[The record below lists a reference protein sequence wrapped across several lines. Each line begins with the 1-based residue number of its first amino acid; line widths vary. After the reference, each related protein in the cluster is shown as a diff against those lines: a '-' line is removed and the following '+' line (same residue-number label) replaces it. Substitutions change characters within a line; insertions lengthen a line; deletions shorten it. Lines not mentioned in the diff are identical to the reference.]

1 MPAKRD
7 RARQQRKDSGR
18 MSRAAAPDPSRRQVW
33 WWALALTAITV
44 IVYAAAGTHAFI
56 QLDDPTYVTRN
67 PDVSRGLTWAGVA
80 WAFTTTHGA
89 NWHPLTWLSH
99 MIDVTLFGVTPGP
112 HHLVNVALHVA
123 STLLLFGVL
132 VQMTGSAGRS
142 AFVAALFGV
151 HPMHVESVAWIA
163 ERKDVLSA
171 LFLMLTLWAY
181 VRYTRRPGARRY
193 VLVCMFFALGLMAK
207 PMLVTLPFLLLLLDV
222 WPLGRTRTAIPPPA
236 WALVREKL
244 PLFALAAGS
253 SVMTYVA
260 QRGGGAVMPLDVLPL
275 ALRIENSLISYVAY
289 LGKML
294 WPAGLAMY
302 YPPRLAPGG
311 WEVALCAAV
320 LVVVSGVVL
329 IVARRR
335 HPYLLVGWCW
345 YLGTLIPVIGLIQVG
360 RQSMAD
366 RYTYIPYIGL
376 FNAIAWGVPALVARW
391 RIARIV
397 LPVAATAV
405 ILAAAVTARA
415 QVARWRDDSTLWT
428 HALQQRLDLDQAR
441 ARRAV
446 QDLLTEHD
454 RGLTTLLA
462 LLETDT
468 ATRGDR
474 NVSPTAMAPARLD
487 RFAAHRLLGQVFAR
501 HRQLDDAIA
510 EFREAVRLRPD
521 VADAHA
527 DLGLALSTRG
537 QEDAAIAEYAEALR
551 LNPAL
556 AEVHNNLGFAL
567 VQRGRSADALRHFAD
582 AVRLRPDL
590 IDARRNYG
598 LALAQAGRL
607 EDAAREFEVILRL
620 NPNDIKVRE
629 ALAQIGRVK

>member
-1 MPAKRD
+1 MTI
-7 RARQQRKDSGR
+7 
-18 MSRAAAPDPSRRQVW
+18 
-33 WWALALTAITV
+33 L
-44 IVYAAAGTHAFI
+44 VYASTGTHAFI

-67 PDVSRGLTWAGVA
+67 PEIARGLTWSGVA

-99 MIDVTLFGVTPGP
+99 MIDVTLFGVTSGP
-112 HHLVNVALHVA
+112 HHLVNVALHVG

-132 VQMTGSAGRS
+132 LRMTGAAGRS

-163 ERKDVLSA
+163 ERKDVLSG

-181 VRYTRRPGARRY
+181 VSYTQQRGTRRY
-193 VLVCMFFALGLMAK
+193 LLVCVCFTLGLMAK
-207 PMLVTLPFLLLLLDV
+207 PMLVTLPLLLLLLDV
-222 WPLGRTRTAIPPPA
+222 WPLARTRTAHLSA
-236 WALVREKL
+236 RALVREKL
-244 PLFALAAGS
+244 PLLALAAAS

-260 QRGGGAVMPLDVLPL
+260 QRGGGAVMPLDVMPV
-275 ALRIENSLISYVAY
+275 ALRIENALVSYVAY
-289 LGKML
+289 LGKMF
-294 WPAGLAMY
+294 WPVGLAMY
-302 YPPRLAPGG
+302 YPPRPAPGG
-311 WEVALCAAV
+311 WEVALGAAL
-320 LVVVSGVVL
+320 LVAVSAALL
-329 IVARRR
+329 IGARRR

-345 YLGTLIPVIGLIQVG
+345 YLGTLIPVIGLVQVG

-376 FNAIAWGVPALVARW
+376 FIAIAWGVPALVSRW
-391 RIARIV
+391 RVARIV
-397 LPVAATAV
+397 LPAAATAV

-415 QVARWRDDSTLWT
+415 QVAHWRDDSTLWT
-428 HALQQRLDLDQAR
+428 HALQQRLDLDAAR

-446 QDLLTEHD
+446 QDLLTEQD

-468 ATRGDR
+468 AARGDR
-474 NVSPTAMAPARLD
+474 SDTATAMAPARLD

-537 QEDAAIAEYAEALR
+537 QEEAAIAEYTEALR

-567 VQRGRSADALRHFAD
+567 AQRGRSADALQHFAD

-590 IDARRNYG
+590 VDARRNYG
-598 LALAQAGRL
+598 LALAQTGRL
-607 EDAAREFEVILRL
+607 EDAAREFEAVLRL
-620 NPNDIKVRE
+620 APDDTRVRE
-629 ALAQIGRVK
+629 ALKTLRQRQ